1 MRPRRYL
8 LAIAWTVAL
17 AFLGAPA
24 AAAPLSSAGVTF
36 SDELG
41 GFTLISV
48 SGSGTIDDPFVVVE
62 EITGP
67 QEAVLVISGFSAA
80 FGNRVGTHH
89 LTGFALKKVV
99 TNGTADIWNLFEME
113 LRETLA
119 HQSPYG
125 DGLSF
130 GQASAVGRPFTSSTF
145 AINHEVDEPY
155 DSVAFRDGSVRPGE
169 AVSFNLIVT
178 DTSPVSPFLLLQ
190 QPTHIVAEMPN
201 AGRAMTARLPDPP
214 DTFSITRINKQNY

>member
-1 MRPRRYL
+1 
-8 LAIAWTVAL
+8 LAAVRTRHWLPSIIAAL
-17 AFLGAPA
+17 IALQAVPG
-24 AAAPLSSAGVTF
+24 AAAPLSAAGITF

-41 GFTLISV
+41 GFTLVSV

-67 QEAVLVISGFSAA
+67 QEAVLVISGFSST

-99 TNGTADIWNLFEME
+99 TNRTDDVWNLFEME

-119 HQSPYG
+119 HRSPYG

-190 QPTHIVAEMPN
+190 QPTRIVAGGSRP
-201 AGRAMTARLPDPP
+201 GLTARLA
-214 DTFSITRINKQNY
+214 TGFQ

>member
-1 MRPRRYL
+1 MAGL
-8 LAIAWTVAL
+8 LAVVL
-17 AFLGAPA
+17 PA
-24 AAAPLSSAGVTF
+24 GTLWAASFSASGLTF

-41 GFTLISV
+41 GFTITSV

-67 QEAVLVISGFSAA
+67 QEAVLLISGFSAA

-89 LTGFALKKVV
+89 LAGFALKKVV
-99 TNGTADIWNLFEME
+99 INRTADVWNLFEME
-113 LRETLA
+113 LRQTLA

-145 AINHEVDEPY
+145 AVNDEVDEPY
-155 DSVAFRDGSVRPGE
+155 DSVAFRDGAVRPGE

-178 DTSPVSPFLLLQ
+178 DTSPVSPFMMLQ
-190 QPTHIVAEMPN
+190 QPTRIVAAAP
-201 AGRAMTARLPDPP
+201 APRVALKDLDAAM
-214 DTFSITRINKQNY
+214 

>member
-1 MRPRRYL
+1 MRTRHWLP
-8 LAIAWTVAL
+8 AIVAAL
-17 AFLGAPA
+17 FALQAEPT
-24 AAAPLSSAGVTF
+24 AAAPLSAAGLTF

-41 GFTLISV
+41 GFTLVSV
-48 SGSGTIDDPFVVVE
+48 SGSGTIEDPFVVVE

-67 QEAVLVISGFSAA
+67 QEAVLVISGFSSA

-99 TNGTADIWNLFEME
+99 TNRTADVWNLFEME

-145 AINHEVDEPY
+145 AMNHEVDEPY

-190 QPTHIVAEMPN
+190 QPTHIVAEAPQRRM
-201 AGRAMTARLPDPP
+201 ALARRLAISRAAP
-214 DTFSITRINKQNY
+214 

>member
-1 MRPRRYL
+1 MQFRGWLP
-8 LAIAWTVAL
+8 AIACAAL
-17 AFLGAPA
+17 ASVLPGASGT
-24 AAAPLSSAGVTF
+24 AAPLSAAGLTF

-48 SGSGTIDDPFVVVE
+48 SGSGSIDDPFVVVE

-67 QEAVLVISGFSAA
+67 QEVVLVITGFSAA

-99 TNGTADIWNLFEME
+99 TNRTPDVWNLFEME

-145 AINHEVDEPY
+145 AINHEIDEPY
-155 DSVAFRDGSVRPGE
+155 DSVAFGDGAVRPGE

-190 QPTHIVAEMPN
+190 QPTHIVASAPLRRPP
-201 AGRAMTARLPDPP
+201 AQRPLP
-214 DTFSITRINKQNY
+214 SLSAILE

>member
-1 MRPRRYL
+1 MPSRRWMPLIAVL
-8 LAIAWTVAL
+8 LALHA
-17 AFLGAPA
+17 APS
-24 AAAPLSSAGVTF
+24 AAAPLSAAGLTF

-41 GFTLISV
+41 GFAILDV
-48 SGSGTIDDPFVVVE
+48 SGTGTIEDPFVVVE

-67 QEAVLVISGFSAA
+67 QEAVLLIRGFSAA

-99 TNGTADIWNLFEME
+99 TNRTADVWNLFEME
-113 LRETLA
+113 LRETLV

-130 GQASAVGRPFTSSTF
+130 GQASTIGRPFTSSTF
-145 AINHEVDEPY
+145 AMNHEVDEPY
-155 DSVAFRDGSVRPGE
+155 DSVSFRDGSVRPGE
-169 AVSFNLIVT
+169 VVSFNLIVT

-190 QPTHIVAEMPN
+190 QPTHIVAGHPQVRQI
-201 AGRAMTARLPDPP
+201 AAR
-214 DTFSITRINKQNY
+214 TRYLQ

>member
-1 MRPRRYL
+1 MQPRHALPLIAVL
-8 LAIAWTVAL
+8 LALQVA
-17 AFLGAPA
+17 PS
-24 AAAPLSSAGVTF
+24 AAAPLSAAGLTF

-41 GFTLISV
+41 GFTLVSV

-89 LTGFALKKVV
+89 LAGFALKKVA
-99 TNGTADIWNLFEME
+99 TNRTADVWNLFEME

-145 AINHEVDEPY
+145 AMNHEIDEPY
-155 DSVAFRDGSVRPGE
+155 DSVAFRDGAVRPGD

-190 QPTHIVAEMPN
+190 QPTHIVAEGPN
-201 AGRAMTARLPDPP
+201 VYQTITAQLPDRR
-214 DTFSITRINKQNY
+214 DTFSTTLIKP

>member
-1 MRPRRYL
+1 MQPRHWLPCIAVL
-8 LAIAWTVAL
+8 LTLQAGPSI
-17 AFLGAPA
+17 
-24 AAAPLSSAGVTF
+24 AAPLSAAGLIF

-41 GFTLISV
+41 GFTLVSV
-48 SGSGTIDDPFVVVE
+48 SGSGAIDDPFVVVE

-99 TNGTADIWNLFEME
+99 TNRTADVWNLFEME

-145 AINHEVDEPY
+145 AMNHEVDEPY

-190 QPTHIVAEMPN
+190 QPTHIVAERPN
-201 AGRAMTARLPDPP
+201 RA
-214 DTFSITRINKQNY
+214 DTFSTTLIKP